1 MHHDCDVLI
10 VGAGLAGLVAARDLA
25 ERGAKVKLVDA
36 KPALERGVRTTGIF
50 VRRTLEDFELPE
62 DCLGPAVRRV
72 VLHSPGGRR
81 IELESWRDEYR
92 VGRMASLYR
101 RLLEEGL
108 ERGVEWM
115 PGVRYD
121 TSSEVRAGS
130 AVWLERGG
138 RRWRLRT
145 RVLVGADGA
154 VSRVARHL
162 GLEENREWL
171 VGVEDVFEGSA
182 FGGPPQL
189 HCYLDPVLAPGYIG
203 WVADDGEETHVG
215 VAGYADRFSPRSS
228 LSKMRMKV
236 EKESRLGGL
245 PRVERRGGRIPVNGI
260 LERIGCSR
268 GLLIGDAA
276 GAVSP
281 LTAGGLDPCL
291 RLTDL
296 AVQLIAV
303 HLGGGAAG
311 ALESYS
317 GVAFRR
323 RFRARLMLR
332 RLLAAVS
339 RPSVAEAGFLLLRG
353 PLRGAASRVFFGRGS
368 FPDVDP
374 AVERGSSPPSSHPTD
389 THIPGQ
395 TAPRQV

>member
-1 MHHDCDVLI
+1 MKHGCDVLV

-25 ERGAKVKLVDA
+25 GRGARVKLVDA
-36 KPALERGVRTTGIF
+36 KPAVERGVRTTGIF
-50 VRRTLEDFELPE
+50 VRRTLEDFELAE

-81 IELESWRDEYR
+81 LELESARDEYR
-92 VGRMASLYR
+92 VARMGSLYGK
-101 RLLEEGL
+101 LLGEGL

-115 PGVRYD
+115 PGVRYAA
-121 TSSEVRAGS
+121 SSSAGEGS
-130 AVWLERGG
+130 AVWLGRGG

-162 GLEENREWL
+162 GLDENREWL

-182 FGGPPQL
+182 FGGQPQF
-189 HCYLDPVLAPGYIG
+189 HCHLDPALAPGYIG
-203 WVADDGEETHVG
+203 WVVDDGQETHVG

-228 LSKMRMKV
+228 LSSMRTKV
-236 EKESRLGGL
+236 GEESRLGAL
-245 PRVERRGGRIPVNGI
+245 RRVERRGGRIPVNGI

-291 RLTDL
+291 RLTAL
-296 AVQLIAV
+296 AVQLISV
-303 HLGGGAAG
+303 HLGGEASAV
-311 ALESYS
+311 LESYS
-317 GVAFRR
+317 GAQFRR
-323 RFRARLMLR
+323 RFMVRLAMR

-339 RPSVAEAGFLLLRG
+339 RRSVAEAAFLLLCG
-353 PLRGAASRVFFGRGS
+353 PLRGVASRVFFGRGS
-368 FPDVDP
+368 FPDVAPPGSGPRPHQP
-374 AVERGSSPPSSHPTD
+374 AVARHDSSAV
-389 THIPGQ
+389 PGFSE
-395 TAPRQV
+395 